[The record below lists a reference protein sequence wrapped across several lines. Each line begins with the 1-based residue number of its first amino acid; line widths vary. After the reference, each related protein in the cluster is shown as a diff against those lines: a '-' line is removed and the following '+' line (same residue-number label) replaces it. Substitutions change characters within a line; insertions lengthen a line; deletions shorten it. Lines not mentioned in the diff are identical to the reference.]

1 MVSIKIDKSR
11 ISGTLWCPSSKSYTH
26 RAIAIAS
33 LAKGR
38 SIINKPLISR
48 DTIATLSASRA
59 LGVKINQQQKSRIII
74 EGKHTLDTPEN
85 IINAENSGTTIR
97 IFTVMAA
104 LVRRGFTV
112 LTGDASLRRRP
123 MQPALDALSQ
133 LGVVCYS
140 SRMNGLAPLLIK
152 GGGIQGGKVKI
163 DGNVSSQ
170 FLSSLLI
177 STTYAKSPV
186 SIHIRGRQVS
196 KPYISSTIATMEKF
210 GVTIDY
216 KKDFLEY
223 HVQNKKYCPA
233 EFQVPA
239 DFSTAA
245 LLLAAGV
252 LAGGNITLK
261 GLNFSLPQADLK
273 ILEILKDMN
282 ADVSINQE
290 YGEVTVKGSKIIE
303 GGNFD
308 LTDSPDLLPVLSILA
323 LKANSPVKIT
333 GITHA
338 RLKETDRVANI
349 ASQIKKFGATVVE
362 DEGQLL
368 IIAPRV
374 IKNSSIRTFHD
385 HRLFMAFVI
394 ASMLTE
400 KSEVEGAESVDVSY
414 PNFLL
419 DLRQLGAKIS
429 FQ

>member
-1 MVSIKIDKSR
+1 MVSIRIGKSR
-11 ISGTLWCPSSKSYTH
+11 ISGTLRCPSSKSYTH

-33 LAKGR
+33 LAEGR
-38 SIINKPLISR
+38 SIINMPLISR
-48 DTIATLSASRA
+48 DTVATLSASRA
-59 LGVKINQQQKSRIII
+59 LGVKINQQKSRLVV
-74 EGKHTLDTPEN
+74 EGKYTLDAPEN

-104 LVRRGFTV
+104 LVKRGFTV
-112 LTGDASLRRRP
+112 LTGDASLRKRP

-152 GGGIQGGKVKI
+152 GGGIQGGKVRI
-163 DGNVSSQ
+163 DGNISSQ

-177 STTYAKSPV
+177 STIYAKSPV
-186 SIHIRGRQVS
+186 SIRIRGRQVS

-223 HVQNKKYCPA
+223 YVQNKKYSPT
-233 EFQVPA
+233 EFHVPA
-239 DFSTAA
+239 DFSAA
-245 LLLAAGV
+245 AFLLAAGV
-252 LAGGNITLK
+252 LAGGSITLK

-273 ILEILKDMN
+273 ILEFLKDMN
-282 ADVSINQE
+282 ADVSVNRKH
-290 YGEVTVKGSKIIE
+290 GEVTVTGSKIIE

-308 LTDSPDLLPVLSILA
+308 LTDTPDLLPVLSILA
-323 LKANSPVKIT
+323 LKARSPVKVT
-333 GITHA
+333 GIAHA
-338 RLKETDRVANI
+338 RLKETDRVSNI
-349 ASQIKKFGATVVE
+349 ASQIKKFGAAVVE
-362 DEGQLL
+362 KEDQLL
-368 IIAPRV
+368 ITAPRV
-374 IKNSSIRTFHD
+374 LENSSIQTFND
-385 HRLFMAFVI
+385 HRLFMAFVV

-400 KSEVEGAESVDVSY
+400 RSEVEGAESIDVSY

-419 DLRQLGAKIS
+419 DLLQLGAKIS

>member
-1 MVSIKIDKSR
+1 LVNIRIGKSR
-11 ISGTLWCPSSKSYTH
+11 ISGTLRCPSSKSYTH

-33 LAKGR
+33 LAKGK
-38 SIINKPLISR
+38 SIINMPLISR
-48 DTIATLSASRA
+48 DTIATLSASSA
-59 LGVKINQQQKSRIII
+59 LGVKINQQKSRLIV

-112 LTGDASLRRRP
+112 LTGDTSLRKRP
-123 MQPALDALSQ
+123 MQPALDALTQ

-152 GGGIQGGKVKI
+152 GGGIQGGKVRI
-163 DGNVSSQ
+163 DGNISSQ

-177 STTYAKSPV
+177 STIYAKSPV
-186 SIHIRGRQVS
+186 SIRIGGRQVS

-210 GVTIDY
+210 GVIIDY

-223 HVQNKKYCPA
+223 YVQNKKYSPT
-233 EFQVPA
+233 EFHVPA

-252 LAGGNITLK
+252 LAGGSITLK
-261 GLNFSLPQADLK
+261 GLSFSLPQADSK

-282 ADVSINQE
+282 AEISVNKKR
-290 YGEVTVKGSKIIE
+290 GEATATGSKTLE
-303 GGNFD
+303 GGCFD
-308 LTDSPDLLPVLSILA
+308 LTDTPDLLPVVSILA
-323 LKANSPVKIT
+323 LKARSPVKVT
-333 GITHA
+333 GIAHA

-349 ASQIKKFGATVVE
+349 ASQIKKFGATVIEEE
-362 DEGQLL
+362 DQLL
-368 IIAPRV
+368 IVAPRV
-374 IKNSSIRTFHD
+374 IKNSSIQTFND

-394 ASMLTE
+394 ASLLTE

-419 DLRQLGAKIS
+419 DLIQLGAKIS

>member
-1 MVSIKIDKSR
+1 M
-11 ISGTLWCPSSKSYTH
+11 
-26 RAIAIAS
+26 
-33 LAKGR
+33 
-38 SIINKPLISR
+38 PLISR
-48 DTIATLSASRA
+48 DTIATLSASSA
-59 LGVKINQQQKSRIII
+59 LGVKINQQKSRLIV

-104 LVRRGFTV
+104 LVKRGFTV
-112 LTGDASLRRRP
+112 LTGDASLRKRP
-123 MQPALDALSQ
+123 MQPALDALTQ

-140 SRMNGLAPLLIK
+140 TRINGLAPLLIK
-152 GGGIQGGKVKI
+152 GGGIQGGKVRI
-163 DGNVSSQ
+163 DGNISSQ

-177 STTYAKSPV
+177 STIYAKSPV
-186 SIHIRGRQVS
+186 SIRVGRRQVS

-223 HVQNKKYCPA
+223 YVQNKKYSPT
-233 EFQVPA
+233 EFHVPA

-252 LAGGNITLK
+252 LAGGSITLK
-261 GLNFSLPQADLK
+261 GLSFSLPQADSK

-282 ADVSINQE
+282 AEISVNKKR
-290 YGEVTVKGSKIIE
+290 GEATVTGSKILE
-303 GGNFD
+303 GGSFD
-308 LTDSPDLLPVLSILA
+308 LTDTPDLLPVLSILA
-323 LKANSPVKIT
+323 LKARSPVKVT
-333 GITHA
+333 GIAHA

-362 DEGQLL
+362 EEDQLL
-368 IIAPRV
+368 IIAPQV
-374 IKNSSIRTFHD
+374 IKNSSIQTFND

-394 ASMLTE
+394 ASLLTE
-400 KSEVEGAESVDVSY
+400 KSEVEGAESIDVSY

-419 DLRQLGAKIS
+419 DLIQLGAKIS